1 MGNILCKKVWENEFV
16 PLMWGKMI
24 WVGACLDVSV
34 DEPSGDSV
42 EGSELLL
49 TECCW
54 ERWVLLLNHSNFFSF
69 CHRLIFCE
77 NFIIS

>member
-1 MGNILCKKVWENEFV
+1 MQKVWEKEFV

-34 DEPSGDSV
+34 GESSGDSV
-42 EGSELLL
+42 EGSEPLL

-54 ERWVLLLNHSNFFSF
+54 EEVGVALESQHFFS
-69 CHRLIFCE
+69 
-77 NFIIS
+77 SATV